1 LDLEVISEIDKA
13 AQRIGD
19 INNENSLQRN
29 YQNEKD
35 KGIKKIDIK
44 ELQRNEESQMQI
56 RRNFR
61 VCKLALSL
69 KEEYLDQ
76 FKGGFS

>member
-1 LDLEVISEIDKA
+1 MISEIDKA
-13 AQRIGD
+13 AERIGE
-19 INNENSLQRN
+19 IKNENSFKRN
-29 YQNEKD
+29 YQNEKE
-35 KGIKKIDIK
+35 KGIKKIDLK

-69 KEEYLDQ
+69 KEDYLDQ
-76 FKGGFS
+76 FKGGF